1 MLTEVALVAIS
12 LVLVLVTW
20 LTNRP
25 KLPKTYPKGPPGWPV
40 IGNLLQLGSQPH
52 LKLTEWS
59 RQYGAVF
66 GLSLFR
72 KRVVVLNSYKVLSEA
87 FVDRKTDFAGRPR
100 DFVTFEIAT
109 MGCKNITFMGYNELL
124 KVLRKSV
131 LTALRMHGTERWS
144 EVITIQVDKLI
155 DRFSGRG
162 DSAFDPDM
170 SLCLVA
176 FNTVSELTQRQTYE
190 EDDQEFIDFM
200 DVNREIFIHLVEASP
215 VDFAKWLRPF
225 AASRLDRLKKAAIW
239 RYKYME
245 SRLRIRKGGLD
256 RENPRDVIDMILI
269 AQEDFQK
276 THTTDTSTEV
286 FDDTVT
292 AQMLLDILSAGSE
305 TMVTAT
311 KWFLIDLILHPEKQK
326 KIHQE
331 IDEVVGVDR
340 RPVYA
345 DHDNLPYLKAAM
357 YESLRLHS
365 IVPLSVF
372 HRTLCTTSVNG
383 CHIPD
388 DTLIIPNHW
397 AIDHDPDVFK
407 DPYVYR
413 PERFIDPNTGRC
425 ASFNEMNF
433 TPFGMGKRV
442 CIGEMLAKVE
452 YFLIAANLLHQFNVA
467 VSTSHGKPSTEGEL
481 GLTYCPHPF
490 KMTVKSRNV
499 RK

>member
-1 MLTEVALVAIS
+1 MGYVD
-12 LVLVLVTW
+12 VTW
-20 LTNRP
+20 
-25 KLPKTYPKGPPGWPV
+25 
-40 IGNLLQLGSQPH
+40 IDGSIFTQDI
-52 LKLTEWS
+52 
-59 RQYGAVF
+59 
-66 GLSLFR
+66 
-72 KRVVVLNSYKVLSEA
+72 EA
-87 FVDRKTDFAGRPR
+87 SG
-100 DFVTFEIAT
+100 I
-109 MGCKNITFMGYNELL
+109 Y
-124 KVLRKSV
+124 
-131 LTALRMHGTERWS
+131 
-144 EVITIQVDKLI
+144 
-155 DRFSGRG
+155 RFSGRG

-176 FNTVSELTQRQTYE
+176 FNTVSELTQRKTYE

-200 DVNREIFIHLVEASP
+200 DVNREIAKIFVEAGP
-215 VDFAKWLRPF
+215 LDFAKWLRLF
-225 AASRLDRLKKAAIW
+225 VSSRLDRLKKAVSCHN
-239 RYKYME
+239 KYME
-245 SRLRIRKGGLD
+245 SRLRIRKRGLD
-256 RENPRDVIDMILI
+256 RENPRDMIDMILI

-286 FDDTVT
+286 FDDTVA
-292 AQMLLDILSAGSE
+292 AQTLLDVFRAGSE
-305 TMVTAT
+305 TVVTAT
-311 KWFLIDLILHPEKQK
+311 KWFLIEMMLHPEIQK

-345 DHDNLPYLKAAM
+345 DHNNLPYLKAAM
-357 YESLRLHS
+357 YEAMRLHS

-383 CHIPD
+383 CKIPD
-388 DTLIIPNHW
+388 DTIIIPNHW

-407 DPYVYR
+407 DPNVYR
-413 PERFIDPNTGRC
+413 PERFIDPNSGRC
-425 ASFNEMNF
+425 VSFNEMNF